1 MPTDLIEKRRAAL
14 KEIDDAK
21 FGWYHV
27 RACLVAGT
35 GFFMDAYDLFAI
47 NFASTMI
54 GYVYYNGK
62 IPANIDLGLKV
73 SASIGNLIGQLLFG
87 WLADVLGRKK
97 MYGIELMIIIV
108 ATVAS
113 ALCGES
119 YAISVTATI
128 MIWRVIMGIGIGGD
142 YPLSSIITSEFAT
155 KKRRGA
161 MMAAVFAMQG
171 FGIFAAGLVALIVLA
186 AFRNGIIH
194 NVMVIDYCWR
204 LILGLGAVPG
214 LLALYFRLT
223 IPETPR
229 YTMEVERNLMKA
241 STDITS
247 YLQKK
252 ANESH
257 NNDKNDHDNNNDNNH
272 NDNNDHNN
280 HNDNNDHNDNYNHDD
295 DTSSE
300 YHVPKASWSDF
311 FNYFGKWYNGKVL
324 LGTSMSWFALDIAFY
339 GIGLNNAII
348 LSAIGYSDAKDAD
361 YNLRAYNSLKNM
373 AIGNIIITIMGTIPG
388 YWVTVL
394 LVDKWGRKPI
404 QFMGFGVLTA
414 LFIAM
419 GASFEQ
425 LKEHS
430 IPAFIVLFVL
440 LQFFQNFG
448 PNTTTFIVP
457 GEVFPT
463 RYRST
468 GHGISAASGKLG
480 AIVAQV
486 GFSKLK
492 DIGGAD
498 AFVGRLLIIFAA
510 WMFIGGLFTLLLPE
524 TKGLSL
530 EELSNE
536 DHFYKE
542 KKEKEKKKSEV

>member
-1 MPTDLIEKRRAAL
+1 
-14 KEIDDAK
+14 
-21 FGWYHV
+21 
-27 RACLVAGT
+27 
-35 GFFMDAYDLFAI
+35 
-47 NFASTMI
+47 
-54 GYVYYNGK
+54 
-62 IPANIDLGLKV
+62 
-73 SASIGNLIGQLLFG
+73 
-87 WLADVLGRKK
+87 

-119 YAISVTATI
+119 YAISVSATI

-186 AFRNGIIH
+186 AFKNGIIQ

-257 NNDKNDHDNNNDNNH
+257 NS
-272 NDNNDHNN
+272 DNNDHNDHN
-280 HNDNNDHNDNYNHDD
+280 DNNDNNDHNDNNNHHDD
-295 DTSSE
+295 ASSE
-300 YHVPKASWSDF
+300 HHIPKASWSDF

-324 LGTSMSWFALDIAFY
+324 LGTSMSWFALDVAFY

-361 YNLRAYNSLKNM
+361 YNLRAFNSLKNM

-388 YWVTVL
+388 YWFTVL

-404 QFMGFGVLTA
+404 QFMGFGILTA

-419 GASFEQ
+419 GAAFDQ
-425 LKEHS
+425 LKTHS

-440 LQFFQNFG
+440 LQVFIYFILFFFVS
-448 PNTTTFIVP
+448 FIN
-457 GEVFPT
+457 
-463 RYRST
+463 
-468 GHGISAASGKLG
+468 
-480 AIVAQV
+480 
-486 GFSKLK
+486 LK
-492 DIGGAD
+492 
-498 AFVGRLLIIFAA
+498 
-510 WMFIGGLFTLLLPE
+510 
-524 TKGLSL
+524 
-530 EELSNE
+530 N
-536 DHFYKE
+536 
-542 KKEKEKKKSEV
+542 

>member
-1 MPTDLIEKRRAAL
+1 MPIDFIEKRRAAL

-21 FGWYHV
+21 FGWHHV

-47 NFASTMI
+47 NFASSMI
-54 GYVYYNGK
+54 GYVYYGGK
-62 IPANIDLGLKV
+62 TPSNIDLGLKV
-73 SASIGNLIGQLLFG
+73 SGSIGNLVGQLFFG
-87 WLADVLGRKK
+87 WLADRLGRKR
-97 MYGIELMIIIV
+97 MYGIELIIIIT

-119 YAISVTATI
+119 YAITVVGTI
-128 MIWRVIMGIGIGGD
+128 IFWRVIMGIGIGGD

-171 FGIFAAGLVALIVLA
+171 FGILASALVALIVLA
-186 AFRNGIIH
+186 AFKNSIIH
-194 NVMVIDYCWR
+194 NVMAVDYCWR
-204 LILGLGAVPG
+204 LVLGLGAVPG
-214 LLALYFRLT
+214 LFALYFRLT

-229 YTMEVERNLMKA
+229 YTMEVECNLKKA
-241 STDITS
+241 TSDITS
-247 YLQKK
+247 YLKQ
-252 ANESH
+252 
-257 NNDKNDHDNNNDNNH
+257 KNDQHDNP
-272 NDNNDHNN
+272 
-280 HNDNNDHNDNYNHDD
+280 NDHNDQNDHNDPNDNHDGL
-295 DTSSE
+295 SRE
-300 YHVPKASWSDF
+300 IPKASWSDF
-311 FNYFGKWYNGKVL
+311 RNYFGKWHNGKVL

-339 GIGLNNAII
+339 GIGLNNGII
-348 LSAIGYSDAKDAD
+348 LRAIGYADTKDTNI
-361 YNLRAYNSLKNM
+361 NLRAYNSLKNM

-394 LVDKWGRKPI
+394 FVDKWGRKPI
-404 QFMGFGVLTA
+404 QLMGFIVLTI
-414 LFIAM
+414 LFIVM
-419 GASFEQ
+419 GVAFTP
-425 LKEHS
+425 LKTHS
-430 IPAFIVLFVL
+430 IAAFIVLFVL

-468 GHGISAASGKLG
+468 GHGISAASGKFG

-492 DIGGAD
+492 DIGGTD
-498 AFVGRLLIIFAA
+498 AFVGKLLIIFAA
-510 WMFIGGLFTLLLPE
+510 WMFIGGVFTLLIPE

-530 EELSNE
+530 EELANE
-536 DHFYKE
+536 EHYYDTKDKE
-542 KKEKEKKKSEV
+542 NSDA

>member
-1 MPTDLIEKRRAAL
+1 MPDDLIEKRRAAL

-21 FGWYHV
+21 FGWQHV
-27 RACLVAGT
+27 RACLVSGT

-62 IPANIDLGLKV
+62 TPANIDLGLKV
-73 SASIGNLIGQLLFG
+73 SASLGNLIGQLFFG

-119 YAISVTATI
+119 YAISVAATI
-128 MIWRVIMGIGIGGD
+128 MVWRVIMGVGIGGD

-171 FGIFAAGLVALIVLA
+171 FGILTAGLIALIVLA
-186 AFRNGIIH
+186 AFKNAIFH
-194 NVMVIDYCWR
+194 NVLAIDYCWR
-204 LILGLGAVPG
+204 LVLGLGAIPG
-214 LLALYFRLT
+214 LAALYFRLT

-229 YTMEVERNLMKA
+229 YTMEVEKNLKKA
-241 STDITS
+241 SKDISS

-252 ANESH
+252 V
-257 NNDKNDHDNNNDNNH
+257 NNNDNNDNNER
-272 NDNNDHNN
+272 NDNNDR
-280 HNDNNDHNDNYNHDD
+280 NDNLSI
-295 DTSSE
+295 TSSHHE
-300 YHVPKASWSDF
+300 ALLIPKASWSDF

-339 GIGLNNAII
+339 GIGLNNGII
-348 LSAIGYSDAKDAD
+348 LSAIGYSASKDPN
-361 YNLRAYNSLKNM
+361 YNIRAFESLKNM

-394 LVDKWGRKPI
+394 LVDRWGRKPI

-419 GASFEQ
+419 GAAFDQ
-425 LKEHS
+425 LKAHS
-430 IPAFIVLFVL
+430 IAAFIVLFVL

-510 WMFIGGLFTLLLPE
+510 WMFIGGMFTLLLPE

-530 EELSNE
+530 EELANE
-536 DHFYKE
+536 DHFYKKGE
-542 KKEKEKKKSEV
+542 NKKSRV

>member
-1 MPTDLIEKRRAAL
+1 MSTIDLDKRRAAL

-21 FGWYHV
+21 FGWYHI
-27 RACLVAGT
+27 RACMVAGT

-54 GYVYYNGK
+54 GYVYYGG
-62 IPANIDLGLKV
+62 PTPPNIDLGLKV
-73 SASIGNLIGQLLFG
+73 SGSIGTLLGQLVFG
-87 WLADVLGRKK
+87 WLADQLGRKK

-108 ATVAS
+108 ATVGTAV
-113 ALCGES
+113 CGQG
-119 YAISVTATI
+119 YGISLAGTI
-128 MIWRVIMGIGIGGD
+128 MFWRVVMGVGIGGD
-142 YPLSSIITSEFAT
+142 YPLSAIITSEFAT

-171 FGIFAAGLVALIVLA
+171 FGILAAAIVALVVLA
-186 AFRNGIIH
+186 AFKNNIIE
-194 NVMVIDYCWR
+194 NALAIDYCWR
-204 LILGLGAVPG
+204 LVLGLGAVPG

-229 YTMEVERNLMKA
+229 YTMDVELDVKKA
-241 STDITS
+241 SADITS
-247 YLQKK
+247 YLQK
-252 ANESH
+252 
-257 NNDKNDHDNNNDNNH
+257 DNIEAQKEADAPSNQ
-272 NDNNDHNN
+272 
-280 HNDNNDHNDNYNHDD
+280 Y
-295 DTSSE
+295 
-300 YHVPKASWSDF
+300 VAPKASWADF
-311 FNYFGKWYNGKVL
+311 RKYFGQWKNGKIL
-324 LGTSMSWFALDIAFY
+324 LGTAMSWFALDIAFY
-339 GIGLNNAII
+339 GIGLNNGSI
-348 LSAIGYSDAKDAD
+348 LKAIGYAD
-361 YNLRAYNSLKNM
+361 SHDPNPNIAAFVSLKNM
-373 AIGNIIITIMGTIPG
+373 ALGNIIITAMGTVPG

-394 LVDKWGRKPI
+394 FVDRWGRKPI
-404 QFMGFGVLTA
+404 QIMGFTVLTI
-414 LFIAM
+414 LFIVM
-419 GASFEQ
+419 GAAFNP

-430 IPAFIVLFVL
+430 IVAFIILFVL

-492 DIGGAD
+492 DIGGKEK
-498 AFVGRLLIIFAA
+498 FVGNLLLIFAA
-510 WMFIGGLFTLLLPE
+510 WMFIGGVFSIFIPE

-536 DHFYKE
+536 DYHNE
-542 KKEKEKKKSEV
+542 EEEKKKEEA

>member
-1 MPTDLIEKRRAAL
+1 MPIDLIEKRRAAL

-21 FGWYHV
+21 F
-27 RACLVAGT
+27 
-35 GFFMDAYDLFAI
+35 
-47 NFASTMI
+47 
-54 GYVYYNGK
+54 
-62 IPANIDLGLKV
+62 V
-73 SASIGNLIGQLLFG
+73 SASVGNLIGQLFFG

-257 NNDKNDHDNNNDNNH
+257 NNDKNDHNNNNDNNNH
-272 NDNNDHNN
+272 NDNNDNNN

-295 DTSSE
+295 DASSE
-300 YHVPKASWSDF
+300 HHVPKASWSDF

>member
-1 MPTDLIEKRRAAL
+1 MSTSAGVIDVDKRRAAL

-21 FGWYHV
+21 FGWQHV

-54 GYVYYNGK
+54 GYVYYGGK
-62 IPANIDLGLKV
+62 TPANIDLGLKV
-73 SASIGNLIGQLLFG
+73 SGSVGTLAGQLGFG
-87 WLADVLGRKK
+87 YLADRLGRKK
-97 MYGIELMIIIV
+97 MYGVELMVIIV

-113 ALCGES
+113 A
-119 YAISVTATI
+119 VTGQSRAVTVAGTI
-128 MIWRVIMGIGIGGD
+128 MFWRVIMGIGIGGD
-142 YPLSSIITSEFAT
+142 YPLSAIITSEFAT

-161 MMAAVFAMQG
+161 MMASVFAMQG
-171 FGIFAAGLVALIVLA
+171 FGILASAIIALIVLA
-186 AFRNGIIH
+186 AFRSAIIE
-194 NVMVIDYCWR
+194 NVDAVDYCWR
-204 LILGLGAVPG
+204 LVLGLGAVPG

-229 YTMEVERNLMKA
+229 YTMDVEHNVNKA
-241 STDITS
+241 TSDITS
-247 YLQKK
+247 YLQKTDTK
-252 ANESH
+252 DDAEGSG
-257 NNDKNDHDNNNDNNH
+257 NH
-272 NDNNDHNN
+272 
-280 HNDNNDHNDNYNHDD
+280 
-295 DTSSE
+295 
-300 YHVPKASWSDF
+300 VAAPKASWSDF
-311 FNYFGKWYNGKVL
+311 GNYFGQWKNGKVL

-339 GIGLNNAII
+339 GIGLNNGII
-348 LSAIGYSDAKDAD
+348 LSAIGYAD
-361 YNLRAYNSLKNM
+361 THDEDLNLRAYNSLKNM
-373 AIGNIIITIMGTIPG
+373 AVGNIIITLLGTVPG

-394 LVDKWGRKPI
+394 FVDKWGRKPI
-404 QFMGFGVLTA
+404 QLMGFAVLTV

-419 GASFEQ
+419 GAAFEP
-425 LKEHS
+425 LKTHS
-430 IPAFIVLFVL
+430 IPAFIVLFTL

-492 DIGGAD
+492 DIGGPN
-498 AFVGRLLIIFAA
+498 AFVGQLLLIFSA
-510 WMFIGGLFTLLLPE
+510 WMFIGGVFSILIPE

-530 EELSNE
+530 EELANE
-536 DHFYKE
+536 DHHYDVEERKE
-542 KKEKEKKKSEV
+542 RVKGEA